1 MSARSLPGT
10 NGHSI
15 QRRVIV
21 CAGTGCVAS
30 GAYKIFQALVE
41 QVRAAGLPVITE
53 FRPEEEGGVVRLN
66 KSGCQGFCQMGP
78 LVTVLPEN
86 LLYNKVRK
94 EDVTEIVSET
104 LVAGRPVERLLYVD
118 AATKKRCRGVEEIPF
133 YQRQQR
139 FVLRSCGTVDPESIE
154 EYVYHG
160 GYAAAKKAF
169 LQMTPEQICQ
179 EITRS
184 GLRGRGGGGFPTG
197 RKWEAARSQPEGKK
211 YVICNA
217 DEGDPGAFMNRSVME
232 GNPHSVLEG
241 LMIAARA
248 IGADETLIYVRTEYP
263 LAVQRMRTAVKDA
276 EARGF
281 LGADV
286 FGSGR
291 PLRCEVM
298 EGAGAFVCGEET
310 AMIASIEGQRGM
322 PRPKPP
328 FPAQSGL
335 WGKPTIINNVE
346 TLAHAVRVISE
357 GAEQFRK
364 LGTAASP
371 GTKTFALTGHVA
383 NTGLV
388 EVPFGATLRDVVF
401 NIGGG
406 ITDRRGKVTRDG
418 FKAVQIGGPSGGCLT
433 REHLDL
439 PLDYDSLRGAG
450 AMVGSGGLVA
460 MNSKTCMVAIAR
472 FFMDFTQRESCG
484 KCVLC
489 REGTRQMLALL
500 DDIIEGRAT
509 AETLD
514 LLKKLASAVQKGSLC
529 GLGKTAPNPVLSTL
543 RHFPEEYDAHVFHK
557 HCPTGQ
563 CKALAKPSI
572 DPVKCKGCTACARK
586 CPVNA
591 ITGEKKAAHIINQ
604 LLCIKCGVCADAC
617 KLEAVVGV

>member
-1 MSARSLPGT
+1 
-10 NGHSI
+10 
-15 QRRVIV
+15 
-21 CAGTGCVAS
+21 
-30 GAYKIFQALVE
+30 
-41 QVRAAGLPVITE
+41 
-53 FRPEEEGGVVRLN
+53 
-66 KSGCQGFCQMGP
+66 
-78 LVTVLPEN
+78 
-86 LLYNKVRK
+86 
-94 EDVTEIVSET
+94 
-104 LVAGRPVERLLYVD
+104 
-118 AATKKRCRGVEEIPF
+118 
-133 YQRQQR
+133 
-139 FVLRSCGTVDPESIE
+139 
-154 EYVYHG
+154 
-160 GYAAAKKAF
+160 
-169 LQMTPEQICQ
+169 
-179 EITRS
+179 
-184 GLRGRGGGGFPTG
+184 
-197 RKWEAARSQPEGKK
+197 
-211 YVICNA
+211 
-217 DEGDPGAFMNRSVME
+217 
-232 GNPHSVLEG
+232 
-241 LMIAARA
+241 
-248 IGADETLIYVRTEYP
+248 
-263 LAVQRMRTAVKDA
+263 
-276 EARGF
+276 
-281 LGADV
+281 
-286 FGSGR
+286 
-291 PLRCEVM
+291 LRCEVM

-346 TLAHAVRVISE
+346 TLAHTVRIVNE

-388 EVPFGATLRDVVF
+388 EVPFGATLREVVF
-401 NIGGG
+401 DIGGG

-509 AETLD
+509 GETLE
-514 LLKKLASAVQKGSLC
+514 LLQKLASAVQKGSLC

-543 RHFPEEYDAHVFHK
+543 RHFREEYDAHVFHK
-557 HCPTGQ
+557 HCPSGQ

-572 DPVKCKGCTACARK
+572 DLARCKGCTACARK

-591 ITGEKKAAHIINQ
+591 IKGEKKQAHTIDQ
-604 LLCIKCGVCADAC
+604 ALCIKCGVCADTC
-617 KLEAVVGV
+617 KFEAVIGV